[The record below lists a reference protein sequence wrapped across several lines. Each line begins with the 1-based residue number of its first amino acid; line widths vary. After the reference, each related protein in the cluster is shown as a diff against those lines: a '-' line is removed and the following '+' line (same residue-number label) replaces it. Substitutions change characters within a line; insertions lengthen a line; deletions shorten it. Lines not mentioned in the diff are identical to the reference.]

1 VLREKLVLFVAY
13 IEFFHK
19 LHTKYF
25 KRFTTKMQLF
35 VSQINNDIKFE
46 DSAELNK
53 TKRQSM
59 LENFENDN
67 IDKNILTALKNS
79 IQSPSNQ
86 PSTPTST
93 KISEMFQTINSTS
106 DSGDTSS
113 KCISL
118 TIEEQD
124 LSVKDQIQVS
134 ETNSQHNGQ
143 IEQDADEVS
152 FLTTD
157 SESKTDGQKLTNS
170 LDGQEQEVTQKP
182 KRKYTPRKKKD
193 NTGL

>member
-1 VLREKLVLFVAY
+1 MKPTA
-13 IEFFHK
+13 
-19 LHTKYF
+19 TP
-25 KRFTTKMQLF
+25 
-35 VSQINNDIKFE
+35 SQHP
-46 DSAELNK
+46 S
-53 TKRQSM
+53 S
-59 LENFENDN
+59 
-67 IDKNILTALKNS
+67 
-79 IQSPSNQ
+79 SPSNQ

-93 KISEMFQTINSTS
+93 KISEIFQSINSTS

-134 ETNSQHNGQ
+134 ETNSQHNSQ

-152 FLTTD
+152 LLTTD
-157 SESKTDGQKLTNS
+157 SDSKTDGQKLTNS